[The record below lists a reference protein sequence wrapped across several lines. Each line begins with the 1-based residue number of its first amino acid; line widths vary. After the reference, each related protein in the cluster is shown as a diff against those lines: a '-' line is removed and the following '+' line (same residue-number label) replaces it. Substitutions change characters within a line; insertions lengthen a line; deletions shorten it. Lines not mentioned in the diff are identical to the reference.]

1 MRDYIL
7 TGFLLSFV
15 FGQITGREI
24 MVQVDAQP
32 EPKSMIATT
41 EMILVS
47 VKRGKTKERRR
58 ELARYQKNY
67 ESGRFKSKSLIR
79 FLYPA
84 DIRGTG
90 FLMWEYDNDRDD
102 DQWLFLPALRKVKR
116 IVARE
121 KSENFMGSDFS
132 YEDIGGRDI
141 DDDTFEYLG
150 NEDWNGTPCYMVKA
164 VAKDDDS
171 GYQYRIVWV
180 DVQNLIFTK
189 VEYYDR
195 KGVLLKIL
203 TFDKQSR
210 DGSYWSVEEMRME
223 NVQTQHKTIMK
234 ITDIQYDTGISDDY
248 FSERFLTRVN

>member
-1 MRDYIL
+1 MRSFIL
-7 TGFLLSFV
+7 SGFLLSFA

-24 MVQVDAQP
+24 MEQVDAQP

-58 ELARYQKNY
+58 EITRYQKNY
-67 ESGRFKSKSLIR
+67 ESGRFNSKSLIR

-84 DIRGTG
+84 DVKGTG
-90 FLMWEYDNDRDD
+90 FLMWEYDSDKDD
-102 DQWLFLPALRKVKR
+102 DQWLFLPALGKVKR
-116 IVARE
+116 IAARE

-141 DDDTFEYLG
+141 DDDTYEYLRD
-150 NEDWNGTPCYMVKA
+150 EDLNGIPCYIVKA

-171 GYQYRIVWV
+171 GYQFRIAWV
-180 DVQNLIFTK
+180 DMANWILTK

-195 KGVLLKIL
+195 KGALLKIL
-203 TFDKQSR
+203 TIDKQTK
-210 DGSYWSVEEMRME
+210 DGSYWSVEEMQME
-223 NVQTQHKTIMK
+223 NVQTQHRTIMK